1 MKKYLTTLF
10 VGFAIFLIGFAW
22 FYIETM
28 DYEVSSSL
36 TSNFDMNGEAFE
48 YEITLEEKVRI
59 TNSGTDKNM
68 KLYID
73 NHLSNEVRIVVVH
86 PKMVNVKSN
95 VTKRSK
101 GTNITVRSDIAMDF
115 DSIKDLY
122 DFGVIGIKNKTIYNY
137 TLFQY
142 PEVRVFVNENFRNNV
157 EFVGSGGNV
166 YNPIK

>member
-1 MKKYLTTLF
+1 MKKYLGTLF
-10 VGFAIFLIGFAW
+10 LGFALFLIGFAW

-48 YEITLEEKVRI
+48 YEISSLEKVRI

-86 PKMVNVKSN
+86 PEMVNVKSN
-95 VTKRSK
+95 VTRKTKR
-101 GTNITVRSDIAMDF
+101 TNITVKSDVVMDF
-115 DSIKDLY
+115 NGIKNLY
-122 DFGVIGIKNKTIYNY
+122 DFSVIGLKNKTIYNY

-142 PEVRVFVNENFRNNV
+142 PEVRVFVNENYRGNV